1 MNCYDI
7 FHCPAIDY
15 SAGCAILFK
24 KDLQYRM
31 CSVLESAEAGRLLV
45 ANVLI
50 YNLPWRII
58 VVYAY
63 NDVKQRELLF
73 SQVRIHADTRFNVIL
88 LGDFNC
94 VLNVRDRTPTRKIE
108 DHSTDIL
115 KATICDCDMF
125 DSSTIDSSLKYT
137 HFQGSSHARLD
148 RIYVSG
154 SVSNSLSNYKVIP
167 VFFSDHCMVMVNVGA
182 KKNK

>member
-1 MNCYDI
+1 
-7 FHCPAIDY
+7 
-15 SAGCAILFK
+15 
-24 KDLQYRM
+24 M
-31 CSVLESAEAGRLLV
+31 CSVLEGVDAGRLLV

-50 YNLPWRII
+50 HNLPWRII

-63 NDVKQRELLF
+63 NEVAQRENLF

-94 VLNVRDRTPTRKIE
+94 VLHVRDRLPTRKIE
-108 DHSTDIL
+108 DRSTDIL
-115 KATICDCDMF
+115 KAIIRDCDLL
-125 DSSTIDSSLKYT
+125 DSSTTDNTLKYT

-154 SVSNSLSNYKVIP
+154 SVSKTVNNYKVIP
-167 VFFSDHCMVMVNVGA
+167 VFFSDHCMVMVNIGL
-182 KKNK
+182 NKTPVKHLSQSWSL